1 MASQLFYKAID
12 MRQAKASTFTG
23 RLCREERV
31 ERSAECGSIH
41 AFAGVSDREQ
51 HILPG
56 LDLDM
61 PRSICVVEGSVCHL
75 DRELAAVR
83 HCVARVNRQVQDRR
97 LELRCIDGGVPQSTS
112 SNGFDRNRFAYRP
125 TDQWQRFLHDMVEVD
140 DLRL

>member
-31 ERSAECGSIH
+31 ESSAERGFVH
-41 AFAGVSDREQ
+41 AFPGVGDREQ

-61 PRSICVVEGSVCHL
+61 PCRICVVERRICHL
-75 DRELAAVR
+75 DRELAALR
-83 HCVARVNRQVQDRR
+83 HRIARVDCQVQDRR
-97 LELRCIDGGVPQSTS
+97 LELRCIDGGVP
-112 SNGFDRNRFAYRP
+112 
-125 TDQWQRFLHDMVEVD
+125 
-140 DLRL
+140 